1 MSTRWHGLEPGDV
14 LDNDELR
21 KIFKCS
27 PQGGMRRSKE
37 TNSLVIVSN
46 HVKSLYDDRW
56 IDDVLHYTGMGKRDD
71 QSYTFMQ
78 NKTLA
83 ESNQNGVE
91 VYLFEVFKL
100 REYVYRGRVE
110 LAHNPYQEQQAD
122 EKGNMRNVWVFP
134 VKLKDEG
141 FVYEPSKTLIYE
153 ALVVREKK
161 AKRMTD
167 QNLRM
172 RAETASKK
180 VARKQVVTTTF
191 ERDIYVA
198 EYVKRCAKGVCQLCD
213 HRAPFENKQGEPYLE
228 THHIVWL
235 ARGGDDS
242 VDNTVALCPNCHRK
256 MHILDSPDDISKLIS
271 AAKGRN
277 TK

>member
-1 MSTRWHGLEPGDV
+1 
-14 LDNDELR
+14 
-21 KIFKCS
+21 
-27 PQGGMRRSKE
+27 
-37 TNSLVIVSN
+37 
-46 HVKSLYDDRW
+46 
-56 IDDVLHYTGMGKRDD
+56 MGKRDD